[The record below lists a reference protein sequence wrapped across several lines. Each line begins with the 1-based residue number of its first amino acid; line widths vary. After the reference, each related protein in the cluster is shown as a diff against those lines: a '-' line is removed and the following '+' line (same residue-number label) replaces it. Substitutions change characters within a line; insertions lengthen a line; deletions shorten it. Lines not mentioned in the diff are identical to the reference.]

1 MILVTGSFVAKEGR
15 FAEALQLCQEH
26 VARSRAER
34 GCISHAVYRDT
45 ENPAR
50 LFFFE
55 EWESQETL
63 DAHFAVPGTR
73 GFAKTLGDLAEGAP
87 QLAIYHGDRVR

>member
-1 MILVTGSFVAKEGR
+1 MILVTGSFIAKEGR

-26 VARSRAER
+26 VTRSRTEP
-34 GCISHAVYRDT
+34 GCISHSVYRDT

-55 EWESQETL
+55 EWESQAAL
-63 DAHFAVPGTR
+63 DAYFAVPGTR
-73 GFAKTLGDLAEGAP
+73 GFAKALGELAEGAP
-87 QLAIYHGDRVR
+87 QLAIYHANRIR